1 MMTMSN
7 ISNLMKQSLP
17 LSILVLVA
25 VFGMIFTSDVAKAED
40 PASSKA
46 AVAEMKKMFG
56 KIPPRMQNYP
66 ESAKAAGWELIKS
79 TDLNKN
85 TALSLKVRELIGLA
99 VASQI
104 PCKYCIYY
112 HQRAAKAA
120 GASQEEIR
128 EAVHMAS
135 LVRHWSTVL
144 YGNES
149 DLEAFKAEVD
159 AAFKSQ

>member
-1 MMTMSN
+1 MTVIN
-7 ISNLMKQSLP
+7 FTKLMKQFLP
-17 LSILVLVA
+17 VGILVLVS
-25 VFGMIFTSDVAKAED
+25 VFGIIFALSAAKAGD
-40 PASSKA
+40 QTSSEA
-46 AVAEMKKMFG
+46 AVAEMKAMFG
-56 KIPPRMQNYP
+56 KIPPRMQNFP
-66 ESAKAAGWELIKS
+66 KSATAAGWALIKS

-85 TALSLKVRELIGLA
+85 TALPLKIRELIGLA
-99 VASQI
+99 VSSQI

-112 HQRAAKAA
+112 HQRAARAA
-120 GASQEEIR
+120 GASEEEIR

-149 DLEAFKAEVD
+149 DFDAFKAEVD

>member
-25 VFGMIFTSDVAKAED
+25 VFGMIFASDFAKAED
-40 PASSKA
+40 PASSEA

-128 EAVHMAS
+128 EAIHMAS
-135 LVRHWSTVL
+135 LVRHWSTFL

-149 DLEAFKAEVD
+149 DFEAFKAEID
-159 AAFKSQ
+159 AAFKRQ

>member
-1 MMTMSN
+1 MSAN
-7 ISNLMKQSLP
+7 NFTRLLRQIFP
-17 LSILVLVA
+17 GGVLVIAA
-25 VFGMIFTSDVAKAED
+25 VFAIIFVFGAAKAED
-40 PASSKA
+40 LNSPEA
-46 AVAEMKKMFG
+46 AVAEMKEMFG
-56 KIPPRMQNYP
+56 KVPPRMQEFP
-66 ESAKAAGWELIKS
+66 KSATAAGWALIKS

-85 TALSLKVRELIGLA
+85 TALPLKIRELIGLA
-99 VASQI
+99 VASQV

-120 GASQEEIR
+120 GASEEEIR

-144 YGNES
+144 YGNEI
-149 DLEAFKAEVD
+149 DYEAFKADVD

>member
-1 MMTMSN
+1 MNAINLTS
-7 ISNLMKQSLP
+7 LMKRSLP
-17 LSILVLVA
+17 AGIFVMAA
-25 VFGMIFTSDVAKAED
+25 VFGIIFALGAAKAED
-40 PASSKA
+40 LTSSEA

-56 KIPPRMQNYP
+56 KIPPRMQDYP
-66 ESAKAAGWELIKS
+66 KSATAAGWALIKS
-79 TDLNKN
+79 TDLNKD

-99 VASQI
+99 VSSQI

-120 GASQEEIR
+120 GASEEEIR

-144 YGNES
+144 YGNEI
-149 DLEAFKAEVD
+149 DFEAFKAEVN

>member
-1 MMTMSN
+1 
-7 ISNLMKQSLP
+7 MKQSLP
-17 LSILVLVA
+17 VGMLVMVA
-25 VFGMIFTSDVAKAED
+25 VFGIIFALGAAKAED
-40 PASSKA
+40 LTSSEA

-56 KIPPRMQNYP
+56 KIPPRMQDYP
-66 ESAKAAGWELIKS
+66 ESAKAAGWELTKS
-79 TDLNKN
+79 TDLNQN
-85 TALSLKVRELIGLA
+85 TALPLKIRELIGLA

-112 HQRAAKAA
+112 HQRTAKAA
-120 GASQEEIR
+120 GASEEEIR

-149 DLEAFKAEVD
+149 DFEALKAEVD
-159 AAFKSQ
+159 AAFKSN

>member
-1 MMTMSN
+1 MTAIN
-7 ISNLMKQSLP
+7 FTNLSRQSLP
-17 LSILVLVA
+17 AGILVMAA
-25 VFGMIFTSDVAKAED
+25 VFGIIFTLGVAKAEG
-40 PASSKA
+40 PTSAEVA
-46 AVAEMKKMFG
+46 IAEMKEMFG

-85 TALSLKVRELIGLA
+85 TALPLKVRELIGLA
-99 VASQI
+99 VSSQI

-120 GASQEEIR
+120 GASEEEIS
-128 EAVHMAS
+128 EAVHMSS

-149 DLEAFKAEVD
+149 DFDAFKAEVD

>member
-1 MMTMSN
+1 MTMIN
-7 ISNLMKQSLP
+7 ITNLLRQSLP
-17 LSILVLVA
+17 VSILVLVA
-25 VFGMIFTSDVAKAED
+25 VFGMTFTLQVAQAED
-40 PASSKA
+40 STSSEA
-46 AVAEMKKMFG
+46 AEAEMKKMFG

-66 ESAKAAGWELIKS
+66 ESAKAAGWALIKS

-85 TALSLKVRELIGLA
+85 TALPLKVRELIGLA
-99 VASQI
+99 VSSQI

-120 GASQEEIR
+120 GASEEEIR

-149 DLEAFKAEVD
+149 DFEAFKAEVD
-159 AAFKSQ
+159 DAFKSQ